1 MSAGTVGRKIN
12 WEAVS
17 VILAM
22 LLFAGNIV
30 YTNYKDDRDSES
42 ARDNIRTMFAY
53 EIAEN
58 HRTLAFLD
66 GARPIGFDK
75 NAERMTGEPF
85 AISLKTLG
93 AVRLAMASNQT
104 DQVYQAYFS
113 QLSKLDKEDVTL
125 LMDYYAEM
133 HMLLKEID
141 KAKDVIKSKDAIAR
155 DVESDTLETHF
166 LNEMNLSNILL
177 AKYQHLLPRHPKK
190 PEKKEYVE
198 RSVSGD
204 AALK

>member
-1 MSAGTVGRKIN
+1 
-12 WEAVS
+12 
-17 VILAM
+17 
-22 LLFAGNIV
+22 
-30 YTNYKDDRDSES
+30 
-42 ARDNIRTMFAY
+42 
-53 EIAEN
+53 
-58 HRTLAFLD
+58 
-66 GARPIGFDK
+66 
-75 NAERMTGEPF
+75 
-85 AISLKTLG
+85 
-93 AVRLAMASNQT
+93 MASNQT